1 MNKFI
6 LGLLLIP
13 VLLVG
18 ICAVSASLDDGGAEI
33 SIADDGVDSHFD
45 FKYTGEKKVR
55 ALTLKDLE
63 EFAKSMENQLNSRP
77 SSQQLQ
83 LLQSLKEPM
92 DQKLASILPIAA
104 DDGVDIAGISIAGD
118 GVDSPSDFKYTGEK
132 KIRALTLKDLEE
144 FAKGMKNPIDPQPAP
159 PEYLKSL
166 KEPMYQQLWI
176 VGLC

>member
-33 SIADDGVDSHFD
+33 SI
-45 FKYTGEKKVR
+45 
-55 ALTLKDLE
+55 
-63 EFAKSMENQLNSRP
+63 
-77 SSQQLQ
+77 
-83 LLQSLKEPM
+83 
-92 DQKLASILPIAA
+92 A